1 MNKVTSTM
9 ALALLVV
16 GPWLFAYA
24 SGHGDF
30 ARYAMLGTML
40 ALQLCLLARPVA
52 RFALLL
58 PLVYGAAAVTA
69 GATDGVAA
77 LLVAVAAGV
86 GASSS
91 RGLHMGLLS
100 ALAATVIGSFEPA
113 EPAVVL
119 KRSADMLV
127 GCAYG
132 FVLAMTLLRGL
143 RVTSRAVHPQTALSY
158 AVLSSVLVLVAWLTA
173 RAAGFPHGWWLPL
186 AVAAVGEP
194 SLEGTSLRAVSRL
207 AVALA
212 GVCALVILAVW
223 LDHDLLRLALLF
235 AVLLVAPATMGRGA
249 PLQSLLLTPILVLV
263 VGPAGTPTGP
273 EGYLGTTLFAC
284 LLVFGMTILG
294 KWMLW
299 TLRPDS
305 GHAPA

>member
-1 MNKVTSTM
+1 MNRITTTT
-9 ALALLVV
+9 ALVACLV
-16 GPWLFAYA
+16 GPWLYVHA
-24 SGHGDF
+24 SGHADF
-30 ARYAMLGTML
+30 ARYGALGTIL

-58 PLVYGAAAVTA
+58 PLVYAAAAVTA

-91 RGLHMGLLS
+91 RGLHSGLLS

-113 EPAVVL
+113 DPETVL
-119 KRSADMLV
+119 ERSANMLV

-132 FVLAMTLLRGL
+132 YLVAVTALRSVHLA
-143 RVTSRAVHPQTALSY
+143 SRAVHPQTALSF

-173 RAAGFPHGWWLPL
+173 RTAGFQHGWWLPL

-194 SLEGTSLRAVSRL
+194 SLDCSSRRAVSRL
-207 AVALA
+207 ALTLA
-212 GVCALVILAVW
+212 GVGALVILVVW
-223 LDHDLLRLALLF
+223 LDGAALRLALLVG
-235 AVLLVAPATMGRGA
+235 ALLVAFATGRGGA

-263 VGPAGTPTGP
+263 AGPSGP
-273 EGYLGTTLFAC
+273 PQSPEAYLGTTLFAC

-305 GHAPA
+305 GHVAA